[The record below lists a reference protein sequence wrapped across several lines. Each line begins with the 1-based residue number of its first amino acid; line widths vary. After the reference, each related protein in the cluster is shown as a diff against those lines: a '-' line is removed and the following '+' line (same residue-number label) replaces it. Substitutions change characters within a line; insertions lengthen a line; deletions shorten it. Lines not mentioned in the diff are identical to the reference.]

1 MTPQP
6 LPSQAGFI
14 QFDVRLGAWQENLAV
29 VRRCL
34 KDLHPAPKSLLV
46 LPELW
51 ASGFAYDKLTEL
63 AGRRHEL
70 LSAIQQE
77 ANHYQSIIAGSLIE
91 HDNHTNLFF
100 NTLYLCGPSGICGS
114 YRKQQLFAPMD
125 ETRYFQAGNNPQ
137 PIATELGSMAC
148 LICFDLRFPDLAQRQ
163 VGQGAN
169 LIVVSAQ
176 WPESRKHHWRTLL
189 QARAIENQTFVVAAN
204 RCGTTANTTFAG
216 ASAVIDPTG
225 QILLEAGDTPQ
236 ASLIRL
242 EHTLLAETR
251 GLFRTCGTTP
261 YRQHDEQKIVTLDT
275 LLEKLAAMVTTGKRI
290 VFTNGCFDI
299 LHQGHVSYLE
309 EARRQGDA
317 LIIGMNSDASIRAIK
332 GPERP
337 INQEVSR
344 ARVLA
349 ALGCVDY
356 VVIFGEE
363 TPLKLITAIK
373 PNVLVKGA
381 DWPLEKIVGGAEVL
395 AAGGQVI
402 NIPMVAN
409 FSTTGLINVIKTRPM
424 QGQTLAGRK

>member
-1 MTPQP
+1 MSPQP

-14 QFDVRLGAWQENLAV
+14 QFDVELGAWQENLAT

-34 KDLHPAPKSLLV
+34 NDLHPAPKSLLV

-51 ASGFAYDKLTEL
+51 ATGFAYDKLTEL
-63 AGRRHEL
+63 AGIRHEL
-70 LSAIQQE
+70 LTALQQE
-77 ANHYQSIIAGSLIE
+77 ASRHQSILAGSLIE
-91 HDNHTNLFF
+91 HDRQTDLFF
-100 NTLYLCGPSGICGS
+100 NTLSVVGPSGICGS

-125 ETRYFQAGNNPQ
+125 ETHYFQAGNNPQ
-137 PIATELGSMAC
+137 AVITELGPMAC

-176 WPESRKHHWRTLL
+176 WPEPRRHHWRTLL
-189 QARAIENQTFVVAAN
+189 QARAIENQAFVVAAN
-204 RCGTTANTTFAG
+204 RCGTTADTSFAG
-216 ASAVIDPTG
+216 ASTVIDPNG
-225 QILLEAGDTPQ
+225 RILLEAGDTPQ
-236 ASLIRL
+236 SSLTTL
-242 EHTLLAETR
+242 DHTLLAEAR
-251 GLFRTCGTTP
+251 GIFRTCGISP
-261 YRQHDEQKIVTLDT
+261 YRQHDEQKIVSLDT
-275 LLEKLAAMVTTGKRI
+275 LKNKLAAMATVGKRV

-299 LHQGHVSYLE
+299 LHQGHVTYLE

-317 LIIGMNSDASIRAIK
+317 LIVGMNSDASIRAIK

-337 INQEVSR
+337 INQELSR

-363 TPLKLITAIK
+363 TPLKLITEIK

-402 NIPMVAN
+402 NIPMVAD
-409 FSTTGLINVIKTRPM
+409 FSTTGLIRAIKDKANRE
-424 QGQTLAGRK
+424 